1 MFNHCP
7 ASAISPLPLD
17 NRESFESRYASN
29 ALHFTSKD
37 FHCSISHAKR
47 LVLRASEEENRFRV
61 INLLGLVILL
71 SKRSIS
77 GAKKLVAHRTIPD
90 NTAGK
95 WIGLAS
101 VRDGGLF
108 FTNTI

>member
-7 ASAISPLPLD
+7 VSAMSPLPLD

-61 INLLGLVILL
+61 INLLGTCDLVEQTFNI
-71 SKRSIS
+71 RCQ
-77 GAKKLVAHRTIPD
+77 KLVAHRTIPD
-90 NTAGK
+90 NTAGQ
-95 WIGLAS
+95 IDRAGICAG
-101 VRDGGLF
+101 R
-108 FTNTI
+108 